1 MLNESTS
8 PIMSGAEKA
17 AVVMLALNNGQSVN
31 LLARMKETEI
41 QEISVAMAKI
51 GMVKSTAVEHVLGEF
66 VDRSPL
72 AGQDEP
78 TPAAVPPPAPGAALA
93 QLLTGIEDDRLA
105 AYLES
110 EYPQTIAVVL
120 SQLPRSR
127 SARLIQ
133 LLPTEVSAD
142 VMSRMLT
149 MGEVKPAVIASVEK
163 ALKAELERG
172 LPKRRRGTMAPVASA
187 AHPETQTLRPK
198 SATAAV
204 TFNDLLKL
212 DDPSVR
218 TLIGAVDRAMLAL
231 ALKGASDGLR
241 DRFASGMTPRAGQ
254 VLRGAI
260 DSLGP
265 VRLRDVDLA
274 QAAIVATA
282 SRLAASGAIAFAR
295 VARN

>member
-1 MLNESTS
+1 
-8 PIMSGAEKA
+8 MSGAEKA

-41 QEISVAMAKI
+41 QEISAAMAKI
-51 GMVKSTAVEHVLGEF
+51 GVMKSAAVENVLGEF
-66 VDRSPL
+66 VSRSPL

-78 TPAAVPPPAPGAALA
+78 APAPGAALP
-93 QLLTGIEDDRLA
+93 QLLAGIEDERLA

-149 MGEVKPAVIASVEK
+149 MGEVKPVVIASVEK

-172 LPKRRRGTMAPVASA
+172 LPKRRRGTMAPVAPTA
-187 AHPETQTLRPK
+187 APETATLRPK
-198 SATAAV
+198 SATAMI
-204 TFNDLLKL
+204 TFNDLSKL

-231 ALKGASDGLR
+231 ALKGASDSLR
-241 DRFASGMTPRAGQ
+241 DRVALGMTPRAAQ
-254 VLRGAI
+254 ILRSAI

-265 VRLRDVDLA
+265 VRLRDVDVA

-295 VARN
+295 IARN

>member
-1 MLNESTS
+1 MLNESTT
-8 PIMSGAEKA
+8 PTMSGAEKA

-31 LLARMKETEI
+31 LLARMKEAEI
-41 QEISVAMAKI
+41 QEISAAMVKI
-51 GMVKSTAVEHVLGEF
+51 GVMKSSAVENVLGEF
-66 VDRSPL
+66 VNRSPL

-78 TPAAVPPPAPGAALA
+78 AAAVPPPAPGAALPE
-93 QLLTGIEDDRLA
+93 LLAGIEDGRLA

-133 LLPTEVSAD
+133 LLPTEVSSD

-172 LPKRRRGTMAPVASA
+172 LPKRRRGTMAPVAA
-187 AHPETQTLRPK
+187 AAQPETGTLRPK
-198 SATAAV
+198 AAAAAV

-241 DRFASGMTPRAGQ
+241 DRLASGMTPRAAP

-265 VRLRDVDLA
+265 VRLRDVDVA

-295 VARN
+295 IARN